1 MVASKFDGNA
11 TLSLWVHRYFTKD
24 CFIDA
29 VTSSCS
35 DLFGFIASPLNWHF
49 GGSTMVHPIFRHRYI
64 YIYGLWFGTFFIFP
78 YIGNFIIPTD
88 FHSIIFQRGRAQPPC
103 RFVDGMDDR
112 AAAAK
117 AGMIGRG
124 WSVDLP
130 REPWSFHGFSPSHG
144 FFFRLFSD
152 KARNP
157 GLLFQSI
164 EKNIDQHTVLGNSWK
179 EATNHPS
186 YGVMSIGKHSLDMGY
201 FMLIFRRSSHRRKCI
216 VFVARTSW
224 INSDIYYH
232 H

>member
-49 GGSTMVHPIFRHRYI
+49 GGSTMVHPIFRHR

-130 REPWSFHGFSPSHG
+130 REPWSFHGFLPSHG
-144 FFFRLFSD
+144 FFFASFRT
-152 KARNP
+152 KP
-157 GLLFQSI
+157 GTQVCYFNLLKKYRSTYCFGEFLKRSHKSSKLWSHVNWETLI
-164 EKNIDQHTVLGNSWK
+164 G
-179 EATNHPS
+179 
-186 YGVMSIGKHSLDMGY
+186 YGVLHVNFPSVK
-201 FMLIFRRSSHRRKCI
+201 SSQKMHCI
-216 VFVARTSW
+216 CC
-224 INSDIYYH
+224 
-232 H
+232 

>member
-64 YIYGLWFGTFFIFP
+64 YGLWFGTFFIFP

-117 AGMIGRG
+117 AGMIAGGEAGIDQQSGDSLTNEEDATVLRFWANTGGCLQEDSRSRGAEEPPGSVGWAGTGGRATGGRG
-124 WSVDLP
+124 KRTV
-130 REPWSFHGFSPSHG
+130 
-144 FFFRLFSD
+144 FFFRLENCGFHQR
-152 KARNP
+152 K
-157 GLLFQSI
+157 
-164 EKNIDQHTVLGNSWK
+164 
-179 EATNHPS
+179 
-186 YGVMSIGKHSLDMGY
+186 YGD
-201 FMLIFRRSSHRRKCI
+201 LIWFNEI
-216 VFVARTSW
+216 IADLW
-224 INSDIYYH
+224 
-232 H
+232 